1 MTGQIVPRR
10 AGPPWRI
17 LGLLAALVLLGHALV
32 LRMPTA
38 RLGLAPAP
46 PPGRVAVLDTR
57 SIPAAPPPEAGA
69 PAAPMQPAPVPAQP
83 AKKPVFKKKPA
94 FAHAP
99 PVPAAIDSIAQSPAQ
114 PAAPPDASA
123 PGPDQ
128 AAPSHPA
135 GDTAGAEDAAGAAAA
150 TAAASAS
157 QAASSPSS
165 DLSAPSASSV
175 SSDAP
180 APAPAPAATPVTAMA
195 LPASAQLTY
204 RMTGSAKGLVYR
216 AKGEL
221 MWRHDGA
228 SYSAGMT
235 VRALFLGARTMHS
248 AGQVGA
254 QGLAPARF
262 ADKSRTELAAHFEPE
277 KGQISFSA
285 NTPPAAWQPGA
296 QDRVSVVLQLG
307 GMLAGNPSGFA
318 DGSTITVFTA
328 GPRDADYWTFVV
340 EGAQVLSLPF
350 GELATLKLSRQPRR
364 PYDQKVELWY
374 APALG
379 YLPVRNKITQANG
392 DFVDQ
397 ELSEL
402 ARP

>member
-1 MTGQIVPRR
+1 
-10 AGPPWRI
+10 
-17 LGLLAALVLLGHALV
+17 
-32 LRMPTA
+32 
-38 RLGLAPAP
+38 
-46 PPGRVAVLDTR
+46 
-57 SIPAAPPPEAGA
+57 
-69 PAAPMQPAPVPAQP
+69 
-83 AKKPVFKKKPA
+83 
-94 FAHAP
+94 
-99 PVPAAIDSIAQSPAQ
+99 
-114 PAAPPDASA
+114 
-123 PGPDQ
+123 
-128 AAPSHPA
+128 
-135 GDTAGAEDAAGAAAA
+135 
-150 TAAASAS
+150 
-157 QAASSPSS
+157 
-165 DLSAPSASSV
+165 
-175 SSDAP
+175 
-180 APAPAPAATPVTAMA
+180 MA

-204 RMTGSAKGLVYR
+204 RMTGSAKGLVYH

-235 VRALFLGARTMHS
+235 VRALFLGARTMGS
-248 AGQVGA
+248 AGRIGA

-340 EGAQVLSLPF
+340 EGAQVLQLPF

-397 ELSEL
+397 ELGEL